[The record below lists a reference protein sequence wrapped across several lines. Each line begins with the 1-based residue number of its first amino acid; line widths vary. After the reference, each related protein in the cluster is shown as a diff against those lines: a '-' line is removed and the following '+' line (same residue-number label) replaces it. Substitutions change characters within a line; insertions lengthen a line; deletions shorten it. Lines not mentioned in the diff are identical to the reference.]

1 MECSVDDCKKKAV
14 TRGYCEMHYRRWLKH
29 GDPRKGA
36 RRTIG
41 PCSVEGCSKPSEAK
55 TLCHGHYLSF
65 LRKAEWPT
73 EVLSDRLPGTCQVP
87 DCGRRVRAHGL
98 CQAHDRRLKV
108 HGNVMA
114 DVPLKVVK
122 GNGYMKLGY
131 RWVPVPL
138 ELRYLTKGETPVGE
152 HRLKM
157 AVQLDRQLE
166 PDEVVHHR
174 NGDRSDNRIENLE
187 LWSVMQPKGQPHQR
201 QS

>member
-1 MECSVDDCKKKAV
+1 
-14 TRGYCEMHYRRWLKH
+14 
-29 GDPRKGA
+29 
-36 RRTIG
+36 
-41 PCSVEGCSKPSEAK
+41 
-55 TLCHGHYLSF
+55 
-65 LRKAEWPT
+65 
-73 EVLSDRLPGTCQVP
+73 
-87 DCGRRVRAHGL
+87 
-98 CQAHDRRLKV
+98 
-108 HGNVMA
+108 MA

-157 AVQLDRQLE
+157 AVQLGRPLE

-187 LWSVMQPKGQPHQR
+187 LWSVMQPKGQRINDKVEYAVEMLRRYRPDLLR
-201 QS
+201 WD